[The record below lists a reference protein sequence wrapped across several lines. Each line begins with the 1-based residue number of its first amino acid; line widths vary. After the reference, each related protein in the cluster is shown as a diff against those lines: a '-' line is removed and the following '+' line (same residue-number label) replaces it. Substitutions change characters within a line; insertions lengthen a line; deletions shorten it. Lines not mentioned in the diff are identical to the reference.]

1 MKKDEELLEQEVEKM
16 IAEGLDNL
24 STLKDDSS
32 SDGGKS
38 QELTCDKS
46 DSSKNDELLE
56 QEVEE
61 MITKGVDNLS
71 TLKDDS
77 LELE

>member
-24 STLKDDSS
+24 STLKDDS
-32 SDGGKS
+32 
-38 QELTCDKS
+38 
-46 DSSKNDELLE
+46 
-56 QEVEE
+56 
-61 MITKGVDNLS
+61 
-71 TLKDDS
+71 

>member
-1 MKKDEELLEQEVEKM
+1 MKKDDELLEQEVEKM
-16 IAEGLDNL
+16 ITEGLDNL

-46 DSSKNDELLE
+46 ALSKNDELLK
-56 QEVEE
+56 QEVEK
-61 MITKGVDNLS
+61 MITKGLDNLS
-71 TLKDDS
+71 ALKDDP
-77 LELE
+77 LELD